1 MIWNPKWGFPFLCC
15 LLLPVSGISVC
26 GLWCH
31 GSVLYMGSAQ
41 MDVEGINLGLM
52 LVNVKR
58 LGIKL
63 SLSRIYDK
71 SDIQRLN

>member
-1 MIWNPKWGFPFLCC
+1 
-15 LLLPVSGISVC
+15 
-26 GLWCH
+26 
-31 GSVLYMGSAQ
+31 